1 MSKRAAAVAVN
12 LPDFPREVG
21 AFADSRVPDLVMR
34 PERTSATVSR
44 VTGQVRR
51 ALEADCATGG
61 LDEEDSLEDPLTV
74 ANTLEVVA
82 LDVLELVVVSLR
94 ALGPRDDRPSPPV
107 SYGRKW
113 RRSRRASAHG

>member
-1 MSKRAAAVAVN
+1 MVQLLARAY
-12 LPDFPREVG
+12 
-21 AFADSRVPDLVMR
+21 AFIFVIL
-34 PERTSATVSR
+34 SAKVSR

-51 ALEADCATGG
+51 ALEADRATGG

-94 ALGPRDDRPSPPV
+94 ALGLGDDRPSPPV
-107 SYGRKW
+107 S
-113 RRSRRASAHG
+113 